1 MSSMAE
7 QTRGVLPILLLAAG
21 IATSDVSAQEVFL
34 SRCGAG
40 VHEEARSGWI
50 WLPEG
55 EIFCPLA
62 ADPKADRSF
71 VSYLRGDFA
80 TIAAPEPGAET
91 DIGSVGLSDGVAI
104 FRSAGTRSGD
114 GFQLGLSGSVFA
126 QFDLGQPSFDLI
138 NADYLVG
145 VPLTYRSA
153 GFTGRLRVYHQSS
166 HLGDEFL
173 LAREL
178 DRINLS
184 FESLELIL
192 SQERG
197 ALRVYGGGEAFFRRE
212 PDDLPRH
219 LAHGGVELRPGG
231 FVNGRLVLA
240 LGVKS
245 VEEAGWETGW
255 SARTGLEIVR
265 IPSPGHPPRVIS
277 VMGEFYDGP
286 TPYGQFYREDIQ
298 YWGFGIHL
306 SR

>member
-40 VHEEARSGWI
+40 VHEEVRSGWI

-80 TIAAPEPGAET
+80 TIADPEPGAET

-104 FRSAGTRSGD
+104 FRSAGTRPGD

-145 VPLTYRSA
+145 LPLTYRSA
-153 GFTGRLRVYHQSS
+153 GFTGRLRVYHQ
-166 HLGDEFL
+166 
-173 LAREL
+173 REL
-178 DRINLS
+178 PSRRRVSPGPGTRSDQPL
-184 FESLELIL
+184 
-192 SQERG
+192 
-197 ALRVYGGGEAFFRRE
+197 LRVPRAHSFPGARSPSGVRRW
-212 PDDLPRH
+212 
-219 LAHGGVELRPGG
+219 GGVL
-231 FVNGRLVLA
+231 
-240 LGVKS
+240 
-245 VEEAGWETGW
+245 
-255 SARTGLEIVR
+255 
-265 IPSPGHPPRVIS
+265 PP
-277 VMGEFYDGP
+277 
-286 TPYGQFYREDIQ
+286 
-298 YWGFGIHL
+298 
-306 SR
+306 